1 MQLLPR
7 RSRPAARRAPDW
19 EPASVRDWPEPRPE
33 VLLATDLVTLTSCTY
48 ALAHRHPLSADRCLV
63 CSKPIG
69 ATRVRVVALVS
80 AADPGPAAPGLR
92 CSSWL
97 VHDWHWPLDQRLLRQ
112 AAARRLGIIL
122 HPGWLP

>member
-7 RSRPAARRAPDW
+7 RSRPASQHREDW
-19 EPASVRDWPEPRPE
+19 QPASVRDWPENRPE
-33 VLLATDLVTLTSCTY
+33 VLLTGDLVTLTSCTY
-48 ALAHRHPLSADRCLV
+48 ALAYRHPLSADRCLV
-63 CSKPIG
+63 CCKPIG

-80 AADPGPAAPGLR
+80 MADPGPAAPGLR

-112 AAARRLGIIL
+112 AAARRLGIT
-122 HPGWLP
+122 LPAGCPL